1 MRLTCPHFIG
11 CTDRFSRVTVFAFLP
26 TPPNAFR
33 SPYMMTRQLALAA
46 LTPLLAQA
54 ALAAP
59 TTYQI
64 EPTHTYPSFEA
75 DHMGGLSVWRG
86 KFNKTSGSVTFDK
99 TAQQGTVDITVDI
112 DSIDYG
118 FDLMNTKAKSEEL
131 FDAAKYPTAT
141 YKGKLA
147 GFKKGMPTKVMGDL
161 TLRGITKPVQLN
173 IVSFKC
179 MPHPMVKREVCGA
192 DAMATFKRDD
202 FGMAAGKDWGFKMD
216 VTLRI
221 QVEALA
227 AE

>member
-1 MRLTCPHFIG
+1 
-11 CTDRFSRVTVFAFLP
+11 
-26 TPPNAFR
+26 
-33 SPYMMTRQLALAA
+33 MMTRQLALAA

-147 GFKKGMPTKVMGDL
+147 GFKKGVPTKVMGDL

-173 IVSFKC
+173 ILSFKC

>member
-1 MRLTCPHFIG
+1 
-11 CTDRFSRVTVFAFLP
+11 
-26 TPPNAFR
+26 
-33 SPYMMTRQLALAA
+33 MMKRQLALAA
-46 LTPLLAQA
+46 LIPLLTQA
-54 ALAAP
+54 AVAAP

-86 KFNKTSGSVTFDK
+86 KFNKTSGSVTLDK
-99 TAQQGTVDITVDI
+99 AAQQGAVDITVDI

-131 FDAAKYPTAT
+131 FDAAKYPTAS

-147 GFKKGMPTKVMGDL
+147 GFKKGAPTKVVGDL
-161 TLRGITKPVQLN
+161 TLRGITKPVQLK
-173 IVSFKC
+173 ILSFKC

-192 DAMATFKRDD
+192 DAIATFKRDD

>member
-1 MRLTCPHFIG
+1 MNTKHL
-11 CTDRFSRVTVFAFLP
+11 
-26 TPPNAFR
+26 
-33 SPYMMTRQLALAA
+33 LAA
-46 LTPLLAQA
+46 LLALPA
-54 ALAAP
+54 AAVIAAP

-99 TAQQGTVDITVDI
+99 AAQQGSVDITVDI

-147 GFKKGMPTKVMGDL
+147 GFKKGVPTKVMGDL

>member
-1 MRLTCPHFIG
+1 
-11 CTDRFSRVTVFAFLP
+11 
-26 TPPNAFR
+26 
-33 SPYMMTRQLALAA
+33 MMMRQLALAA
-46 LTPLLAQA
+46 LTPLLTQA
-54 ALAAP
+54 AVAAP

-99 TAQQGTVDITVDI
+99 AAKQGAVDITVDI

-147 GFKKGMPTKVMGDL
+147 GFKKGVPTKVMGDL

-173 IVSFKC
+173 ILSFKC

-192 DAMATFKRDD
+192 DAIATFKRDD

>member
-1 MRLTCPHFIG
+1 
-11 CTDRFSRVTVFAFLP
+11 
-26 TPPNAFR
+26 
-33 SPYMMTRQLALAA
+33 MMMRQLALAA
-46 LTPLLAQA
+46 LIPLLAQA
-54 ALAAP
+54 AVAAP

-99 TAQQGTVDITVDI
+99 VAKQGAVDITVDI

-147 GFKKGMPTKVMGDL
+147 GFKKGVPTKVMGDL

-173 IVSFKC
+173 ILSFKC

-192 DAMATFKRDD
+192 DAIATFKRDD

>member
-1 MRLTCPHFIG
+1 MNTKHL
-11 CTDRFSRVTVFAFLP
+11 
-26 TPPNAFR
+26 
-33 SPYMMTRQLALAA
+33 LAA
-46 LTPLLAQA
+46 LLALPA
-54 ALAAP
+54 AAVIAAP

-99 TAQQGTVDITVDI
+99 APQQGTVDITVDI

-147 GFKKGMPTKVMGDL
+147 GFKKGVPTKVMGDL

-173 IVSFKC
+173 ILSFKC